1 MPDETILSV
10 ESALA
15 ALNSLIKPQRKS
27 RRWLV
32 EFLQATKA
40 DPAGRPLY
48 RLAGRDKLVYF
59 DRMIE
64 AFPCHAAPTPS
75 KKRQR
80 RGASKSAALSTES
93 LWARAAKLTGDSSLL
108 RFAQKPRS

>member
-15 ALNSLIKPQRKS
+15 ALNALVKPRRKS

-32 EFLQATKA
+32 EFLHATKT
-40 DPAGRPLY
+40 DPRGRPLY

-59 DRMIE
+59 DRVIE
-64 AFPCHAAPTPS
+64 ALPCPAPTPS
-75 KKRQR
+75 KKEPKR
-80 RGASKSAALSTES
+80 RVSKSAAPES
-93 LWARAAKLTGDSSLL
+93 ELARAAKLTGNPALL
-108 RFAQKPRS
+108 HLAQKPR